1 MYFVKYGKEYL
12 HDPRVDGY
20 VLLDL
25 SLDCEENS
33 CGYCDFTIY
42 PNHPMYNKLKERD
55 ADNPIEVYDD
65 DTLLFVGFIYELGKE
80 FYLDGHVKCKGEL
93 DYLNES
99 IVRPYSTV
107 QRGYG
112 DKAPATVNGY
122 FEWLIEQHNAQVK
135 PNKQFTVGINQ
146 GGQLVESNYIF
157 RESNQYPTTIE
168 EISEKLLNN
177 FGGYI
182 RTRHEN
188 GVRYIDYLSEWT
200 DSNSQILDFGVN
212 LTDYAQTD
220 DADNLATFVVP
231 LGARMSETEYE
242 YDDGYFKTSDKT
254 MDPYKEY
261 YTIPYNQC
269 DKMAYFED
277 GVTYYERQVDTFV
290 TSDSYPI
297 EGINYYTRST
307 DSEGNY
313 IYTQQNISRFVSGV
327 TYYEQE
333 YYYTETSDKEP
344 SDDKDYYIQS
354 DSYSSVG
361 NLGKFKKHDVYYE
374 YDENEDESELPLTLD
389 GLDDGEYDSPGY
401 KKSKDMIYCESA
413 VKKYGWIG
421 VKYQDSDI
429 FDKKVLLNAGTK
441 ALKELVSPKC
451 TIEIK
456 AVDMHLVNPGIKPIR
471 VGEYVRVRSVP
482 HNLDSYF
489 LCRNISLDLNNPENS
504 LYTLGTTFDTLTGQQ
519 NKRINALNETINK
532 QYEAAA
538 AISEEAKNKA
548 IEASTTAKKASSDA
562 ANAKEVADSA
572 VLSVVEEYAVSLNRV
587 AVPTEGWSTK
597 TPSADDKYIWHRMVT
612 TYGDGTVI
620 VGEPALLTGPNGE
633 DAVLLRIDSTR
644 GTVFKNDSIST
655 TLNAVIYN
663 GPNRIT
669 NITDLHSVF
678 GSGAYLQ
685 WYWQKVDDDSFGII
699 SSSDS
704 MISNDGF
711 SLTISPD
718 QVDTKVTFMCELII

>member
-1 MYFVKYGKEYL
+1 M
-12 HDPRVDGY
+12 
-20 VLLDL
+20 
-25 SLDCEENS
+25 
-33 CGYCDFTIY
+33 
-42 PNHPMYNKLKERD
+42 
-55 ADNPIEVYDD
+55 
-65 DTLLFVGFIYELGKE
+65 
-80 FYLDGHVKCKGEL
+80 
-93 DYLNES
+93 
-99 IVRPYSTV
+99 
-107 QRGYG
+107 
-112 DKAPATVNGY
+112 
-122 FEWLIEQHNAQVK
+122 
-135 PNKQFTVGINQ
+135 
-146 GGQLVESNYIF
+146 
-157 RESNQYPTTIE
+157 
-168 EISEKLLNN
+168 
-177 FGGYI
+177 
-182 RTRHEN
+182 
-188 GVRYIDYLSEWT
+188 SEWT

-242 YDDGYFKTSDKT
+242 YDDGYFKTSDET
-254 MDPYKEY
+254 MDLYKEY

-456 AVDMHLVNPGIKPIR
+456 AVDMHLVNPDIKPIR

-538 AISEEAKNKA
+538 AISEEAKSKA

-587 AVPTEGWSTK
+587 AVPTEGWSTE

-655 TLNAVIYN
+655 TLNVVIYN

-669 NITDLHSVF
+669 NITDLHGVF

-711 SLTISPD
+711 SLTISPE